1 MSQLTVTQC
10 AQITGFSKR
19 TIQNN
24 VKSGKLSAERLESG
38 KYMID
43 ESELFRAYPDAHK
56 HANNKKFV
64 NEVRG
69 NLDAIDAVDYNEI
82 KTKNEVLEA
91 ENRSLKR
98 ENDLLAAQLKK
109 SEDRESDLI
118 EISKSSTRLLENK
131 NTQKRKKIFGLI

>member
-43 ESELFRAYPDAHK
+43 ESELFRAYPEAPK